1 MREDGTHHGFSLVEL
16 LVVIAI
22 IGTLVGLLLPA
33 VQMAREAARRIA
45 CQNRFRQV
53 GIAYHNEA
61 AAKGNRFAPR
71 MIQDPTKSAGWGI
84 FLLPFLEQEEL
95 FRRYNFD
102 APFFYANPAYGIDNA
117 SVAAT
122 AIADFLCPSAP
133 PRTGPYTYTFPSP
146 AFTWQAYAADM
157 TPLARVSGGRPEDNP
172 SLVAYLGLA
181 LTPSQCA
188 AALDQDARVSLA
200 KIEDGTSKTLFLV
213 EAAGKNDLW
222 QSGRKNGQLS
232 GWPAGQG
239 GWADATSGG
248 SVFHGSSGD
257 GMTGPGTCGINCS
270 NDYGLYAFHPG
281 GATTLLADG
290 SVRFLADRV
299 DIVTLVGLV
308 TRAGGENLST
318 P

>member
-1 MREDGTHHGFSLVEL
+1 MMRDGRTHRGFSLVEL

-33 VQMAREAARRIA
+33 VQMAREAARRSS
-45 CQNRFRQV
+45 CQNRFKQV
-53 GIAYHNEA
+53 GIAYHGEA

-84 FLLPFLEQEEL
+84 FLLPFLEQQEL
-95 FRRYNFD
+95 FQRYNFA
-102 APFFYANPAYGIDNA
+102 APFSYANPAYGIDNA
-117 SVAAT
+117 AVSAT
-122 AIADFLCPSAP
+122 AIPDFLCPSAP
-133 PRTGPYTYTFPSP
+133 PRTGPYTYTFNYPGYP
-146 AFTWQAYAADM
+146 PQTWQAYASDL
-157 TPLARVSGGRPEDNP
+157 TPLASASDMLTG
-172 SLVAYLGLA
+172 YLGLA
-181 LTPSQCA
+181 LTAEQRA
-188 AALDQDARVSLA
+188 GALDADARVSFA
-200 KIEDGTSKTLFLV
+200 KIGDGTSKTLLLV
-213 EAAGKNDLW
+213 ESAGKNDLW

-232 GWPAGQG
+232 GFFGGQG

-248 SVFHGSSGD
+248 SLLVGSSGD
-257 GMTGPGTCGINCS
+257 GATAPGTCGINCS

-290 SVRFLADRV
+290 AVRFLADTV
-299 DIVTLVGLV
+299 DIATLVGLV